1 MDAAKRFAADK
12 AGKGF
17 HAEGEFLLSQRMI
30 ALEGAL
36 FETLQMLRLEVLR
49 AVDNAQMLTAAALHG
64 GLQQPAVFDDH
75 HRSAAYQA
83 AEYADAR
90 ALATAI
96 LHYGQAANNVFLGGR
111 DDIAILESMNKP
123 AVLSSSVTFNDGTG
137 KVTGAS
143 FMALT
148 KPEFRFYTANIDEQ
162 TAYAYNQAGITVE
175 MANAS
180 QEQADALNAR
190 FVKKA
195 DGKVLL
201 EVTGVLAE
209 NMDKVITVTINALGQ
224 TITFNG
230 NAFAKAMANPNNDEA
245 QQNLGAALYN
255 YGAAAKTCFGA

>member
-1 MDAAKRFAADK
+1 VTITLAGETYACEGVKQNGGKYDGLYKFKVEMAPAQIADEIVVK
-12 AGKGF
+12 IGDEEIPTSVKYYCD
-17 HAEGEFLLSQRMI
+17 FLI
-30 ALEGAL
+30 EHNNTYGAND
-36 FETLQMLRLEVLR
+36 V
-49 AVDNAQMLTAAALHG
+49 
-64 GLQQPAVFDDH
+64 
-75 HRSAAYQA
+75 
-83 AEYADAR
+83 

-96 LHYGQAANNVFLGGR
+96 LHYGQAANTVFADGTTVFAAE
-111 DDIAILESMNKP
+111 IANLSTMNKD
-123 AVLSSSVTFNDGTG
+123 AVQSASATFTDGTG

-148 KPEFRFYTANIDEQ
+148 KPEFRFYTNGIDEQ
-162 TAYAYNQAGITVE
+162 TAYDYNEAGIEVE

-180 QEQADALNAR
+180 QKQADALNAR